1 MGVRSLSGRELNN
14 HEIREYITWLT
25 SEIDLCLACD
35 LPMEYLENELI
46 VALSIRDRVTE
57 CQRDKE
63 IIEYSI

>member
-14 HEIREYITWLT
+14 REIHEYVTWLE

-35 LPMEYLENELI
+35 LPVEYLEKDLI
-46 VALSIRDRVTE
+46 AALNIRDRVTE
-57 CQRDKE
+57 CQSDKE